1 MNDGA
6 GRSLTRRQFD
16 AVIRRAAELAVS
28 DPEGGDGALTEVELL
43 RIARDVGLSESHI
56 RMALAEVRSG
66 VAGGGPIV
74 RVFCPESIRA
84 SRVVPGGAE
93 EITAQVEDFLVA
105 GQLLQRV
112 GRGIEILQY
121 RPAVDWVSQLARAAS
136 FSFRKHYI
144 AAAESVEV
152 RLERVDDGHTLVD
165 FFVDPGM
172 RRNYIRDAIIGGGI
186 PSVIVA
192 VISSMGM
199 MELLPFGA
207 SAGVG
212 VVAGAALW
220 TVIGYSL
227 GREHKKKLHA
237 VRLEVEGVLDA
248 LEHGESLEPP
258 PASWRRWVKRH
269 FHGVAR
275 DLRGSEER

>member
-74 RVFCPESIRA
+74 RVFGPESIRA

-93 EITAQVEDFLVA
+93 EITAQVEVFLVA

-121 RPAVDWVSQLARAAS
+121 RPAVDWVSQLA
-136 FSFRKHYI
+136 
-144 AAAESVEV
+144 
-152 RLERVDDGHTLVD
+152 
-165 FFVDPGM
+165 
-172 RRNYIRDAIIGGGI
+172 
-186 PSVIVA
+186 
-192 VISSMGM
+192 
-199 MELLPFGA
+199 
-207 SAGVG
+207 
-212 VVAGAALW
+212 
-220 TVIGYSL
+220 
-227 GREHKKKLHA
+227 
-237 VRLEVEGVLDA
+237 
-248 LEHGESLEPP
+248 
-258 PASWRRWVKRH
+258 
-269 FHGVAR
+269 
-275 DLRGSEER
+275 